1 MTNININI
9 KETVHE
15 FLKSKTQPMTSADIS
30 KVIGFDTSA
39 ISKALYSLSEKDRL
53 LTKSKCPETGKNR
66 YCIKQKPTEPMTQDE
81 DDAITYALDN
91 DLKLEFA
98 LQKLETTINKPAL
111 IIENSVQKIDVL
123 NRLSAI
129 LDDSISEVLT
139 DIVKDIKTITDSS
152 CY

>member
-1 MTNININI
+1 MAI

-15 FLKSKTQPMTSADIS
+15 YLKTQTQPLTANQIADQIE
-30 KVIGFDTSA
+30 FDSIA
-39 ISKALYSLSEKDRL
+39 IAKALYSLSEKDQL
-53 LTKSKCPETGKNR
+53 LTKSKCPDTGKNR

-98 LQKLETTINKPAL
+98 LQKLETTINKPAP
-111 IIENSVQKIDVL
+111 IIENSEQKIDVL
-123 NRLSAI
+123 NRLSAL
-129 LDDSISEVLT
+129 LDDSISDVLT
-139 DIVKDIKTITDSS
+139 DIVKDLKTITDSS